1 MTRPPLLVLVTVA
14 VSLAMGALFTARV
27 AGGGLDAVSS
37 AWEVATVF
45 EFAAFAGAALI
56 LSADR
61 SSTRRLGTACGV
73 AVGSLLY
80 LPQLLQSLD
89 PTRGASG
96 GVGLFGDGP
105 ALLIPLFLGIVA
117 GWIGRSGSAVIRT
130 SLSGSVSGRRNPNLC
145 LRLRTNSMA

>member
-1 MTRPPLLVLVTVA
+1 LVLVTVA

-27 AGGGLDAVSS
+27 AGGGLDAVSN

-61 SSTRRLGTACGV
+61 SRHRSSTRRLGTASGV
-73 AVGSLLY
+73 AVGGLLY

-117 GWIGRSGSAVIRT
+117 G
-130 SLSGSVSGRRNPNLC
+130 
-145 LRLRTNSMA
+145 